1 MATGKLNGKRVAIL
15 ATDGVEQS
23 ELTQPRKALDD
34 AGAQTTLI
42 SPKTGTIKAWQHDHW
57 GEELRVDL
65 PLEQADAN
73 NFDALLL
80 PGGVMNPDRLRTNR
94 NAVEFVQRFVTSGKP
109 VAAICHGPWMLV
121 EANGVRGRT
130 VTSWPSLQTDIRNA
144 GGEWVDREVVTDE
157 GIVTSRKPD
166 DIPAFNKKMVEEFAE
181 GVHTRARTASLGGSL
196 KREDAAAN
204 PAR

>member
-109 VAAICHGPWMLV
+109 VAAICHGPWLLV

-181 GVHTRARTASLGGSL
+181 GVHNRARTASLGGSL
-196 KREDAAAN
+196 KREDAASH